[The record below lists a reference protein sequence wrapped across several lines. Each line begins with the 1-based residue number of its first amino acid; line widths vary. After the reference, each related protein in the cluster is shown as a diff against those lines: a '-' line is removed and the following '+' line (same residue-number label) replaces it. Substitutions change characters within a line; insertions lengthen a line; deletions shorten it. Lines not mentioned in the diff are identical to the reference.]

1 MKNKNELITL
11 FTTLNKQLNKG
22 NAKFKYAILKNIKL
36 ITPEIETLRKIEDDA
51 YIVVK
56 DYNEKHT
63 AIIRKYGTVEGEMT
77 LIKPDSEYFPT
88 AIKEL
93 AELKEE
99 YKVQLEEYEAKTLE
113 YRNLLNEDTTFE
125 FILHKINPNDLPDS
139 IESED
144 LGILMQYEIV
154 D

>member
-36 ITPEIETLRKIEDDA
+36 ITPDIETLRKIEDDN
-51 YIVVK
+51 YNIVK
-56 DYNEKHT
+56 EYNEKHST
-63 AIIRKYGTVEGEMT
+63 IIRKYGTVEGDMT
-77 LIKPDSEYFPT
+77 LIKPDSENFPT

-93 AELKEE
+93 TELKEE
-99 YKVQLEEYEAKTLE
+99 YKTQLEEYDSKSLE
-113 YRNLLNEDTTFE
+113 YKNLLNEDTTFE
-125 FILHKINPNDLPDS
+125 FTLHKINPNDLPDS

>member
-1 MKNKNELITL
+1 MKNKNELITV

-77 LIKPDSEYFPT
+77 FIKPDSEHFPT

-93 AELKEE
+93 TELKEE

-125 FILHKINPNDLPDS
+125 FTLHKINPNDLPDN